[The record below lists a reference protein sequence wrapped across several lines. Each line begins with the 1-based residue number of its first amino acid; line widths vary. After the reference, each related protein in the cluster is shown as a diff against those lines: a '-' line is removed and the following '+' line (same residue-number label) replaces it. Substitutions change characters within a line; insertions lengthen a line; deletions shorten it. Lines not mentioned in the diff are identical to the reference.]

1 MSKLNMKRF
10 TAGSVKRLAAL
21 AGAAAMLF
29 NSACI
34 PAVRA
39 DASVVTITSADDF
52 IGFLKGCTSDE
63 YSRGRT
69 FVINNDIDMGG
80 KEFNGG
86 GIFCGTLMGNGH
98 TIKNVAMD
106 FREAN
111 GGLFSNVGGDG
122 QVRDL
127 NISGDFRQHTNS
139 SDGISTENIVG
150 DIIKNAGIS
159 GVSPASSTGITGA
172 VAAVNSGLI
181 LNCSFEG
188 TISGQKTTG
197 GIVGRNEDTGIIDT
211 CANDAS
217 VSGFE
222 HTGGIA
228 GENKGLIKNSRNTG
242 KVNPEAEETTKETGG
257 IAGLSTGVIEYSNN
271 EGEVGCEGYG
281 INAGGIAGK
290 QNGAILEC
298 KNSGFVG
305 AKKNAGGI
313 VGIFVPFTDA
323 DIITDDLKNEWQKQ
337 KDDLKNE
344 ADKLRDNLKK
354 NAEELTDSFGK
365 FNLGIPG
372 IASGTSVDK
381 LLDSLSN
388 YLDSASKR
396 RDDSSQSLS
405 DNIDSLSGAIE
416 SAINDRTVENRIDES
431 LSTLSNSIA
440 EVTSSMSDAMDRT
453 SELSDDIDTLGDNL
467 TTLTNDTSALLA
479 TMNENASGAGSRLDR
494 TVDSFEDVS
503 SSLSY
508 ALDRIDVDTRAL
520 DNAAKALLN
529 LSETLDDVVDDL
541 SDLSYDVSHELLTPM
556 RTLRKELDK
565 VIAEIDERK
574 ENAAEMK
581 KKLEE
586 LRDKLDKEIGKLL
599 PTLRP
604 RQTEKPLNIGK
615 VIADKL
621 FVTAEAAEE
630 DNDRLSLDEI
640 IDTERIREEMKKV
653 VSVDVTLDRHV
664 AGEYTDTAL
673 VKNCINTGAVRAS
686 ENSGGISGNMGV
698 EALRQR
704 GDTLQLSDGKTVI
717 SDLAVKA
724 TIHSC
729 INDGEIYAKERNAGG
744 IVGSSNVGIIKSCL
758 GAGEVCAEN
767 NGYAG
772 GIGGSMNASILYSIG
787 AARLSGENDLG
798 GIAGK
803 GNVIRESYS
812 LASFEGNAERIGMI
826 AGSVDG
832 DVANNCFISEEIG
845 GIGGASYEN
854 NAENIPFEEMK
865 CTDKLPERMDMFF
878 NDDWVSET
886 DCFPQIKSL
895 AQTDAAVIGL
905 DIRALSAKYAETRF
919 RVNFIVDDDI
929 VKSLQKDYNETL
941 SDEEIPELKGAGGRY
956 PHWNRDISEPIRR
969 HTDFKAEYNDA
980 TMTIASDE
988 TPPILL
994 VEGNFSDATTVEVS
1008 GTEMTADFPGYIKGG
1023 AYSFKINPKK
1033 DGESGFRLHILAG
1046 DEKAC
1051 AIGVVR
1057 DGTPEVIECERD
1069 GSYLICQ
1076 MDKPQSFVILSKP
1089 GKAIPV
1095 TIFIIIAAA
1104 VAAAAAGAFTIRKK
1118 RRKNDAKDDAGNDAE
1133 DDAQDDIK
1141 D

>member
-1 MSKLNMKRF
+1 MKRRDILKWRE
-10 TAGSVKRLAAL
+10 AVMIKRLAA
-21 AGAAAMLF
+21 AVGAAVMLF
-29 NSACI
+29 NSI
-34 PAVRA
+34 PVVYA
-39 DASVVTITSADDF
+39 DTSVVTITSADDF
-52 IGFLKGCTSDE
+52 IDFLKGCTSDE

-69 FVINNDIDMGG
+69 FVINNDIDMSG
-80 KEFNGG
+80 KEFTGG

-98 TIKNVAMD
+98 VIRNISMD

-111 GGLFSNVGGDG
+111 GGLFSNVGNDG

-127 NISGDFRQHTNS
+127 NISGSFHQYTNS

-188 TISGQKTTG
+188 DISGQKTTG

-211 CANDAS
+211 CANAAE
-217 VSGFE
+217 VSGIE
-222 HTGGIA
+222 NTGGIA
-228 GENKGLIKNSRNTG
+228 GENSGVIKNSRNSG

-290 QNGAILEC
+290 QNGAIMEC
-298 KNSGFVG
+298 KNTGIVG

-323 DIITDDLKNEWQKQ
+323 DIIADDLKNEWQRQ
-337 KDDLKNE
+337 KDDLKSE
-344 ADKLRDNLKK
+344 ADRLRDNLKK

-372 IASGTSVDK
+372 ITSGTSVDK
-381 LLDSLSN
+381 VLNSLAN
-388 YLDSASKR
+388 YLDSAAKR
-396 RDDSSQSLS
+396 RDESSQSLS

-416 SAINDRTVENRIDES
+416 SAINDRTLENQVNES
-431 LSTLSNSIA
+431 LSTLSSSIS
-440 EVTSSMSDAMDRT
+440 EVTSSMADAMDRT
-453 SELSDDIDTLGDNL
+453 AELADDVETLSSNL
-467 TTLTNDTSALLA
+467 TSLTNDTSALLS
-479 TMNENASGAGSRLDR
+479 TLNDNASGAGNRLDR
-494 TVDSFEDVS
+494 TVDSFEDIS
-503 SSLSY
+503 NSLSY
-508 ALDRIDVDTRAL
+508 ALDRADIDTRAL

-529 LSETLDDVVDDL
+529 LSETLDDVVYDL
-541 SDLSYDVSHELLTPM
+541 SDLGDDVSAEVLAPF
-556 RTLRKELDK
+556 RTLRRELNKIISD
-565 VIAEIDERK
+565 INDRK
-574 ENAAEMK
+574 QNAAELR

-586 LRDKLDKEIGKLL
+586 LRDKLEKQIGAL
-599 PTLRP
+599 PTMRP
-604 RQTEKPLNIGK
+604 LPTRSPRSTDKPFNIGK
-615 VIADKL
+615 AIADKL
-621 FVTAEAAEE
+621 FITAEAAEE
-630 DNDRLSLDEI
+630 DNSRLSLDEI
-640 IDTERIREEMKKV
+640 IDTERIREEMKKAI
-653 VSVDVTLDRHV
+653 SVDVTLDRRV

-673 VKNCINTGAVRAS
+673 VKNCINAGEVRAN

-698 EALRQR
+698 ETLRQR
-704 GDTLQLSDGKTVI
+704 GETLQLPDGKTVI

-724 TIHSC
+724 TVHSC

-767 NGYAG
+767 DGYAG
-772 GIGGSMNASILYSIG
+772 GIGGNMNASILYSIG

-832 DVANNCFISEEIG
+832 DVKNNCFISEEIG

-854 NAENIPFEEMK
+854 NAENISFEEMK

-878 NDDWVSET
+878 NDDWVSEV
-886 DCFPQIKSL
+886 DCFPQIKNL

-905 DIRALSAKYAETRF
+905 DIKALSAKYAETQF
-919 RVNFIVDDDI
+919 RVNFIVDGDV
-929 VKSLQKDYNETL
+929 VKSLKKEYNEMLTE
-941 SDEEIPELKGAGGRY
+941 EEIPELKGSDGRY
-956 PHWNRDISEPIRR
+956 PHWNRDTSEPIRR

-980 TMTIASDE
+980 TMTIASEE

-994 VEGNFSDATTVEVS
+994 VEGNFSDATTVDVDD
-1008 GTEMTADFPGYIKGG
+1008 TEITADFSGYIKGS

-1033 DGESGFRLHILAG
+1033 DGEGGFKLHILAR
-1046 DEKAC
+1046 DDRAC
-1051 AIGVVR
+1051 AIGVVNN
-1057 DGTPEVIECERD
+1057 GVPEVIECERD

-1076 MDKPQSFVILSKP
+1076 MDKTQSFVILSRP
-1089 GKAIPV
+1089 GGAVSV
-1095 TIFIIIAAA
+1095 TILISIVA
-1104 VAAAAAGAFTIRKK
+1104 VAALAIVGVFAVRKK
-1118 RRKNDAKDDAGNDAE
+1118 RMKEAAE
-1133 DDAQDDIK
+1133 RE
-1141 D
+1141 

>member
-1 MSKLNMKRF
+1 MNKL
-10 TAGSVKRLAAL
+10 GIKRLAA
-21 AGAAAMLF
+21 AFGAAAMMF
-29 NSACI
+29 NSVCI
-34 PAVRA
+34 PSSRA
-39 DASVVTITSADDF
+39 DASVITITSADEF

-63 YSRGRT
+63 YSKGRT
-69 FVINNDIDMGG
+69 FIINNDIDMSG

-98 TIKNVAMD
+98 VIKNITMD

-111 GGLFSNVGGDG
+111 GGLFSNVGPEG

-172 VAAVNSGLI
+172 VAAVNAGLI

-188 TISGQKTTG
+188 TVSGQKTTG
-197 GIVGRNEDTGIIDT
+197 GIVGRNDDSGIIDT
-211 CANDAS
+211 CANAAL

-222 HTGGIA
+222 NTGGIA
-228 GENKGLIKNSRNTG
+228 GENSGVIKNSRNAG

-290 QNGAILEC
+290 QNGAVLEC
-298 KNSGFVG
+298 KNTGAVG

-337 KDDLKNE
+337 KDDLKSE

-372 IASGTSVDK
+372 IASGTSVDNV
-381 LLDSLSN
+381 LNSLSN
-388 YLDSASKR
+388 YLDSAAR
-396 RDDSSQSLS
+396 RKDDSSQSLS
-405 DNIDSLSGAIE
+405 DNIDSLSGALE
-416 SAINDRTVENRIDES
+416 SAINDRTLENQINES
-431 LSTLSNSIA
+431 LSTLSGSIA
-440 EVTSSMSDAMDRT
+440 DVTSSMSEAMDRT
-453 SELSDDIDTLGDNL
+453 AELSDDVDALSSNL
-467 TTLTNDTSALLA
+467 TALANDTSALLS
-479 TMNENASGAGSRLDR
+479 TLNENASGADSRLDR
-494 TVDSFEDVS
+494 TVSGFEDVAD
-503 SSLSY
+503 SLSY
-508 ALDRIDVDTRAL
+508 ALDRVDVDTRAL

-529 LSETLDDVVDDL
+529 LSETLDDVVNDL
-541 SDLSYDVSHELLTPM
+541 SDLGDDVSDEVLAPF
-556 RTLRKELDK
+556 RTLRR
-565 VIAEIDERK
+565 EINKIISDINDRK
-574 ENAAEMK
+574 QNAAELR

-586 LRDKLDKEIGKLL
+586 LKEKLEQQIGAL
-599 PTLRP
+599 PTMRP
-604 RQTEKPLNIGK
+604 LPTIAPRHTEKPLINIGRA
-615 VIADKL
+615 ISDKL
-621 FVTAEAAEE
+621 FITAEAAE
-630 DNDRLSLDEI
+630 DDDDDLLSLDEI

-673 VKNCINTGAVRAS
+673 VKNCINTGEIRAS

-832 DVANNCFISEEIG
+832 EVKNNCFISEEIG
-845 GIGGASYEN
+845 GIGGASYEV

-878 NDDWVSET
+878 NDDWVSEA
-886 DCFPQIKSL
+886 DCFPQIKTL

-905 DIRALSAKYAETRF
+905 DIRALSAKYAETQF
-919 RVNFIVDDDI
+919 RVNFIIDGET
-929 VKSLQKDYNETL
+929 VKSLKKDYNETL
-941 SDEEIPELKGAGGRY
+941 AEEEIPELKGADGRY
-956 PHWNRDISEPIRR
+956 PHWNRDTSEPIRR

-994 VEGNFSDATTVEVS
+994 IEGNFSDATTVEVDS
-1008 GTEMTADFPGYIKGG
+1008 AEITADFSGYIKGG
-1023 AYSFKINPKK
+1023 AYSFKITPKK
-1033 DGESGFRLHILAG
+1033 DGEGGFKLHILAG

-1051 AIGVVR
+1051 AIGVVN
-1057 DGTPEVIECERD
+1057 DGKPEVIECERD

-1089 GKAIPV
+1089 GGAVPV

-1104 VAAAAAGAFTIRKK
+1104 AAAAFAVVFTVRKK
-1118 RRKNDAKDDAGNDAE
+1118 RTKE
-1133 DDAQDDIK
+1133 TPEQEL
-1141 D
+1141 